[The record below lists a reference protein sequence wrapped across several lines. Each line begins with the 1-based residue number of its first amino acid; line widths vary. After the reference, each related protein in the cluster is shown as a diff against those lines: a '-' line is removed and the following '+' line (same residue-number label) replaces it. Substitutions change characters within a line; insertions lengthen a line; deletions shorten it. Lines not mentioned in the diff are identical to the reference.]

1 MELGWEC
8 ATRYKVSGHVV
19 KNPLNSIAAP
29 HLSSCVT
36 RNISFMQY
44 VSAVNQS
51 TGSRQLA
58 LEADVLGN
66 MVQSI
71 AKFFPSVFKDF
82 NEGASKYLS
91 NISAWSFDSAKLQG
105 FAKRELPYI
114 KELSE
119 VPFEE
124 MENFKV
130 PVPEGF
136 KGALVPYSTLLIE
149 DKDYFYETFV
159 PALENFYVI
168 LSSVATNKDARMS
181 LRDDVQA
188 YKKLADMR
196 TARDKAQ
203 QKFFGSTHDVA
214 IKFPIAFQSNN
225 DVSVYLTK
233 LNELATHDHSQLIKL
248 VKDKI
253 ISIGSVI
260 TALVDMAESGTIK
273 NMTPEVV
280 KSLHAG
286 TYEMA
291 SQIEFF
297 AIYIYRCSTLLSTRE
312 VFDTKL
318 AARF

>member
-1 MELGWEC
+1 
-8 ATRYKVSGHVV
+8 
-19 KNPLNSIAAP
+19 
-29 HLSSCVT
+29 
-36 RNISFMQY
+36 MQY
-44 VSAVNQS
+44 VSAVTHS

-58 LEADVLGN
+58 LEAQVLGN
-66 MVQSI
+66 MVQSV
-71 AKFFPSVFKDF
+71 AKFFPSVFEDF

-91 NISAWSFDSAKLQG
+91 NISAWSFDASKLQG
-105 FAKRELPYI
+105 FLKREIPYL
-114 KELSE
+114 KELSQ

-136 KGALVPYSTLLIE
+136 KGALVPYTTMLIE
-149 DKDYFYETFV
+149 DKDYFYDTFV

-181 LRDDVQA
+181 LRDDAQA

-196 TARDKAQ
+196 TARDKAHL
-203 QKFFGSTHDVA
+203 KFFGYNND
-214 IKFPIAFQSNN
+214 IGLKFPIAFPAVS
-225 DVSVYLTK
+225 DVEVYYSK
-233 LNELATHDHSQLIKL
+233 LNELSTHDHSQLLKMI
-248 VKDKI
+248 KDKI
-253 ISIGSVI
+253 VSIGAVI
-260 TALVDMAESGTIK
+260 NSLVDMTETGTIK

-280 KSLHAG
+280 KSLQAG

-297 AIYIYRCSTLLSTRE
+297 AIYMYRCSSLLSTRE

>member
-1 MELGWEC
+1 
-8 ATRYKVSGHVV
+8 
-19 KNPLNSIAAP
+19 
-29 HLSSCVT
+29 
-36 RNISFMQY
+36 MQY
-44 VSAVNQS
+44 VSAVTHS

-58 LEADVLGN
+58 LEAQVLGN
-66 MVQSI
+66 MVQSV
-71 AKFFPSVFKDF
+71 AKFFPSVFEDF

-91 NISAWSFDSAKLQG
+91 NISAWSFDASKLQG
-105 FAKRELPYI
+105 FLKREIPYL
-114 KELSE
+114 KELSQ

-136 KGALVPYSTLLIE
+136 KGALVPYTTMLIE
-149 DKDYFYETFV
+149 DKDYFYDTFV

-181 LRDDVQA
+181 LRDDAQA

-196 TARDKAQ
+196 TARDKAHL
-203 QKFFGSTHDVA
+203 KFFGSNND
-214 IKFPIAFQSNN
+214 IGLKFPIAFPAVS
-225 DVSVYLTK
+225 DVEVYYSK
-233 LNELATHDHSQLIKL
+233 LNELSTHDHSQLLKMI
-248 VKDKI
+248 KDKI
-253 ISIGSVI
+253 VSIGAVI
-260 TALVDMAESGTIK
+260 NSLVDMTETGTIK

-280 KSLHAG
+280 KSLQAG

-297 AIYIYRCSTLLSTRE
+297 AIYMYRCSSLLSTRE

>member
-1 MELGWEC
+1 
-8 ATRYKVSGHVV
+8 
-19 KNPLNSIAAP
+19 
-29 HLSSCVT
+29 
-36 RNISFMQY
+36 MQY
-44 VSAVNQS
+44 VSAIQQS

-58 LEADVLGN
+58 LEAEVLGN
-66 MVQSI
+66 MAQSI

-91 NISAWSFDSAKLQG
+91 NLTAWTFDTFKLQG
-105 FAKRELPYI
+105 FTKRESSYLD
-114 KELSE
+114 ELVK
-119 VPFEE
+119 VPFAE

-136 KGALVPYSTLLIE
+136 KGNLNAYTALLIE
-149 DKDYFYETFV
+149 DKAYFYDTFV

-168 LSSVATNKDARMS
+168 LSSVVTNKDARLS

-188 YKKLADMR
+188 YKKLAQMR
-196 TARDKAQ
+196 TARDKAE
-203 QKFFGSTHDVA
+203 QKFFTNSNEA
-214 IKFPIAFQSNN
+214 QIKFPIAFENAGEVGS
-225 DVSVYLTK
+225 YYTK
-233 LNELATHDHSQLIKL
+233 LNELSTHDHSQLLKM

-253 ISIGSVI
+253 VSIGSVVN
-260 TALVDMAESGTIK
+260 ALVEMTESGAIK
-273 NMTPEVV
+273 NVTPEVV

-297 AIYIYRCSTLLSTRE
+297 AIYLYRCNSLLSTRE
-312 VFDTKL
+312 VFDAKL